1 MPWQD
6 IAITSSS
13 IIFSLSLFPQVY
25 YGFKNKVGGI
35 TVATSA
41 PTFVCLFLISFA
53 YFTLDLYFSAITTVF
68 TGILWLLL
76 FIQRLMYK
84 KTM

>member
-6 IAITSSS
+6 VVITSTN

-35 TVATSA
+35 TIATSA
-41 PTFVCLFLISFA
+41 PTFICLFIISFA
-53 YFTLDLYFSAITTVF
+53 YLTLGLFFSAVMTVF

-76 FIQRLMYK
+76 FIQRLMYR